1 MKSYQKGIHKALVL
15 GFIFLTPSLQASEV
29 SLDNEI
35 FEFSSRSIY
44 TTTASPELYPDSS
57 AFQNT
62 LDRVLVEQH
71 EVPSTMLIGTVYPHA
86 IASSNSLISSH
97 FKVIAI
103 VKDLL

>member
-1 MKSYQKGIHKALVL
+1 MKSNQKSIYKALVF

-35 FEFSSRSIY
+35 FEFSSRSIH
-44 TTTASPELYPDSS
+44 TTTASPELYPDIS

-62 LDRVLVEQH
+62 LDSVLVEQH
-71 EVPSTMLIGTVYPHA
+71 TVESSMLDAVYPHA